1 MKNFK
6 GGAVIKNEMQFKAA
20 HEFRNAIFNK
30 DLSAGESFDESMKY
44 APELNKPCNF
54 FDGKAFY
61 AFTGN
66 YEAGAPVQWIYPIQ
80 EFSSDL

>member
-1 MKNFK
+1 MKNFQ
-6 GGAVIKNEMQFKAA
+6 GGAVIKNESQLNAA
-20 HEFRNAIFNK
+20 NRFRNEIFSKPLSK
-30 DLSAGESFDESMKY
+30 DESFDESVKY

-54 FDGKAFY
+54 FDGKSFY